1 MDALLYVCKY
11 KYLNDKHGCLFLSYA
26 NVRLG
31 MTLKHSANR
40 ISPLTHLREAFYYL
54 SIII

>member
-1 MDALLYVCKY
+1 MLLYVRKY
-11 KYLNDKHGCLFLSYA
+11 KYLNDEHGRLFLSYA

-31 MTLKHSANR
+31 MNLKHSPSR